1 MRPSA
6 QPFLWKWVL
15 FAWEW
20 KIISISKAE
29 HLNSFWYRGPG
40 ELENGLFRVT
50 TIIFKYPDHVNSYIY
65 ASICYFIFLY
75 LLQFFFYPVTFAN
88 NLFCLFRPCKQL
100 TINIWGGAQSIKG
113 FATLKNVVNLQ
124 FASEVRPEVVQDIF
138 KQVKIT
144 QVTCLEKSL
153 RTEMCITIRV
163 ITGDYCSKS
172 DSKEEDWGSG
182 TVVCVACRR
191 NDSVKR

>member
-20 KIISISKAE
+20 KIISISKVE

-138 KQVKIT
+138 KKVKIT
-144 QVTCLEKSL
+144 QVTCLHGKKFAD
-153 RTEMCITIRV
+153 RNV
-163 ITGDYCSKS
+163 YNDKS
-172 DSKEEDWGSG
+172 DYWRLLQQEWFERGRLRKWYGRLR
-182 TVVCVACRR
+182 CV
-191 NDSVKR
+191 